1 MKRAGQGELRSIL
14 SAGKAFG
21 LLCVFC
27 SALLW
32 AGSALSS
39 EIEDPQAYMAKP
51 RSVAQETL
59 DQVIAVLTQRD
70 VTSAVRVSEIEQIV
84 FRVFDFSTMSK
95 LVLARNWRSF
105 SASQRTEFVREFKLY
120 LSRTY
125 GGRLDRYSDTDIE
138 VYGSRIEPRGDVTVF
153 SRVVGG
159 GFNGIEMN
167 YRMRERNGEW
177 KVIDVIVENVSLV
190 SNFRAQFGE
199 VISRGGPESLF
210 AKMQEKNAE
219 QRLIDSESE

>member
-1 MKRAGQGELRSIL
+1 MKGAGQGEFGRVQAARVLLRSLWMGCWI
-14 SAGKAFG
+14 
-21 LLCVFC
+21 
-27 SALLW
+27 LLW
-32 AGSALSS
+32 AGSVFSA
-39 EIEDPQAYMAKP
+39 EIEDPEAYMAKP

-59 DQVIAVLTQRD
+59 NQVIAVLEQKD

-84 FRVFDFSTMSK
+84 FRVFDFKTMSK

-105 SASQRTEFVREFKLY
+105 TAEQRTEFVREFKLY

-167 YRMRERNGEW
+167 YRMRERGGE
-177 KVIDVIVENVSLV
+177 
-190 SNFRAQFGE
+190 
-199 VISRGGPESLF
+199 
-210 AKMQEKNAE
+210 
-219 QRLIDSESE
+219 